1 VNHPINP
8 TTGSVIIEVV
18 QVKRLESAR
27 IREKRGQNRGYEGE
41 EMSISPVS
49 RGSASLSIAA
59 LGMAGALALAAPATA
74 DEGFRVSQTC
84 AGCHGTDGASPGE
97 TIPIL
102 GGQSAA
108 YLADSLRAYK
118 SGDRDYYVMKIIA
131 NGFDDKQIDAMS
143 AWFASKPWAA
153 SGGMVDTAMATSGK
167 AVADASC
174 ASCHGAA
181 GEGTDAAPRLAG
193 QPATYLTLA
202 AQAYKSGAR
211 NHAAAAAALADVSDT
226 DIDAASHY
234 YASLR

>member
-1 VNHPINP
+1 
-8 TTGSVIIEVV
+8 
-18 QVKRLESAR
+18 
-27 IREKRGQNRGYEGE
+27 
-41 EMSISPVS
+41 MSISAVNG
-49 RGSASLSIAA
+49 RRTSLGAIV
-59 LGMAGALALAAPATA
+59 LGIVGALAMAAPAAA

-118 SGDRDYYVMKIIA
+118 NGDRDYYVMKIIA
-131 NGFDDKQIDAMS
+131 NGFDDDQIDAMS
-143 AWFASKPWAA
+143 NWFASKPWVAA
-153 SGGMVDTAMATSGK
+153 GGMVDTAMVANGK
-167 AVADASC
+167 AVADDAC

-181 GEGTDAAPRLAG
+181 GEGTDVAPRLAG

-211 NHAAAAAALADVSDT
+211 NHAAAAEALADVSDA
-226 DIDAASHY
+226 DIEATSHY